1 MSNISRFTKAQL
13 ISVISDKDRE
23 LADLRNAVSVLS
35 AELMF
40 CKSQDVPATP
50 AAPQLST
57 KRSLMALCRETAL
70 KLNKLVRPNFE
81 RMSVEFYDSEARVW
95 CEVTP

>member
-13 ISVISDKDRE
+13 ISVISEKDRE
-23 LADLRNAVSVLS
+23 LADLRNAVSLLS

-40 CKSQDVPATP
+40 AKEQRAPQPAT
-50 AAPQLST
+50 PQLST
-57 KRSLMALCRETAL
+57 KRTLMALCRETAL

-81 RMSVEFYDSEARVW
+81 RMCVEFYDSEARVW